1 VQYAGEKS
9 RRSGRGREGMMAG
22 RTSVDMATIPPRL
35 VFPRTSRPGD
45 PAGFTLVEL
54 MVTIAILALVA
65 GVVAAA
71 FSGGL
76 SVWDAAQNFDRPR
89 MEALIAIETFER
101 EIRSSIPFY
110 AIAFSGDGEG
120 LKFCRIVGG
129 KTHSDM
135 PGTIEEIG
143 YRFDREAKTVCRS
156 SREFPW
162 TGMATPGVETVLHDV
177 LEFHVYY
184 ADRVEEGH
192 VNLEWKGWWKPHRER
207 LPAAV
212 AVQVVLAQRGG
223 TVKISRTIYLPRR
236 ARTNEDAADNNA

>member
-1 VQYAGEKS
+1 
-9 RRSGRGREGMMAG
+9 MAG
-22 RTSVDMATIPPRL
+22 RTSFDITTMSPKPVLAGTFRPRD
-35 VFPRTSRPGD
+35 R
-45 PAGFTLVEL
+45 AGFTLVEL
-54 MVTIAILALVA
+54 MVTITIIALVA

-76 SVWDAAQNFDRPR
+76 AVWDAAENFDRPR
-89 MEALIAIETFER
+89 MEALLAIETLER

-110 AIAFSGDGEG
+110 GIAFSGDGEG

-129 KTHSDM
+129 KTYSDM

-156 SREFPW
+156 GREFPW
-162 TGMATPGVETVLHDV
+162 TGIAVPGAETVLHDV
-177 LEFHVYY
+177 LEFRVYY
-184 ADRVEEGH
+184 ADRVEEGRGD
-192 VNLEWKGWWKPHRER
+192 LEWKGWWKPHLER

-236 ARTNEDAADNNA
+236 ARTNEDSPS